1 MHAPPE
7 IDLYP
12 VRPRWQPGESLAGYC
27 WRIYAMN
34 GLAPVG
40 PSTMKG
46 LWTQRDPWRVDLTM
60 AGRLIGAEVAH
71 AIGGSEDR
79 LLKDVLS
86 GGRFGYRATRHRFCP
101 LCVEDD
107 QRHKLIWDLPLV
119 TACPDHGCRLMDRC
133 DQCRRPLAWTRLDAD
148 FTCSCRRV
156 LSKATQAAG
165 RAQLRFAGAVACAI
179 DAHAATRSS
188 APDQGSCSPRLEYAV
203 RDVYELLRW
212 ADHWTPY
219 RQKREA
225 PPSSVLR
232 LVGGEPKRMV
242 HVMWRLLCRKRRRT
256 PDILIDVE
264 GDDATSTWFLM
275 KNWISRSS
283 NPLLREAGAAGSRL
297 EGRYHAAINSLPSA
311 AFDPSLSPDYRSLA
325 DTALTRWWRAL
336 ADCLQPVEG
345 EPLVGSPALASDR
358 MRLLNRLCEVALR
371 EVPVTALSMV
381 AARWRMSPMLRSVA
395 SVSELA
401 SRLAELHTAE
411 HEFLF
416 ALLEHDL
423 DRWHRA
429 TGGAAGATTNC
440 SDG

>member
-1 MHAPPE
+1 MRAPPE

-107 QRHKLIWDLPLV
+107 KRHKLIWDLPLV
-119 TACPDHGCRLMDRC
+119 TACPDHGCLLVDRC
-133 DQCRRPLAWTRLDAD
+133 DQCRRPLAWTRLDAN

-156 LSKATQAAG
+156 LSKATQPAS

-179 DAHAATRSS
+179 DAHAATRPS
-188 APDQGSCSPRLEYAV
+188 AHQGSCSQCLEYAV

-219 RQKREA
+219 RQRREA
-225 PPSSVLR
+225 APSSLLR
-232 LVGGEPKRMV
+232 LVGCEPKRMV
-242 HVMWRLLCRKRRRT
+242 HIMWRLLCRKRRRS
-256 PDILIDVE
+256 PNILIDVE

-297 EGRYHAAINSLPSA
+297 EKRYHAAIDSLPLA
-311 AFDPSLSPDYRSLA
+311 AFNPSLSLDDRRLA

-336 ADCLQPVEG
+336 ADRLQPAEG
-345 EPLVGSPALASDR
+345 EPLVGSPAVASDR
-358 MRLLNRLCEVALR
+358 LRLLNRLYQAALQ
-371 EVPVTALSMV
+371 EVPTAALSML
-381 AARWRMSPMLRSVA
+381 AERWHVPPVLRSA
-395 SVSELA
+395 SSVSELA
-401 SRLAELHTAE
+401 LRLGELHTAE

-423 DRWHRA
+423 DKWHRT
-429 TGGAAGATTNC
+429 TGDTAGATAAC

>member
-1 MHAPPE
+1 
-7 IDLYP
+7 
-12 VRPRWQPGESLAGYC
+12 
-27 WRIYAMN
+27 
-34 GLAPVG
+34 
-40 PSTMKG
+40 
-46 LWTQRDPWRVDLTM
+46 
-60 AGRLIGAEVAH
+60 
-71 AIGGSEDR
+71 
-79 LLKDVLS
+79 
-86 GGRFGYRATRHRFCP
+86 
-101 LCVEDD
+101 VEDD

-256 PDILIDVE
+256 QDILIDVE

-311 AFDPSLSPDYRSLA
+311 AFDPSLSPDYPSLA
-325 DTALTRWWRAL
+325 DIALTRWWRAL
-336 ADCLQPVEG
+336 ADCLQPVED

-358 MRLLNRLCEVALR
+358 MRLLNRLYQVALR

-381 AARWRMSPMLRSVA
+381 AARWRISPMLRSVT